1 MCQSQFADLPP
12 LQGHR
17 GAPHV
22 QWRGRTDGDPCC
34 VCCVKKRESIPTSH
48 SSTPM
53 IAYALHILDTRKKGL
68 TCSLGIA
75 CKRRLLLHIIF
86 TAFTQPAS

>member
-1 MCQSQFADLPP
+1 
-12 LQGHR
+12 
-17 GAPHV
+17 
-22 QWRGRTDGDPCC
+22 
-34 VCCVKKRESIPTSH
+34 
-48 SSTPM
+48 M

-86 TAFTQPAS
+86 TVHTASQLANQPDRLMQGRIGRERSMEITHNMRNVLIILYT